1 MSNINCYDIS
11 HMSCH
16 CYYGV
21 IYSMKRYIIVGNE
34 TDWCDLSLADRSEYD
49 NISFFNTKNLI
60 GKNSILYPLMNLHFS
75 DKLNRRINAPFK
87 GIWNK
92 TIVDYLGI
100 DEKDDIY
107 LIIYDWHRLGR
118 NESFLN
124 YIMKNFKNVR
134 LVYVFTNIVEYS
146 GAKTHNFV
154 HKLDE
159 YYNAIMAFDLED
171 AKKYSFSYSP
181 LVYSKKLNKN
191 IKETSDVFYLGKAKD
206 RYNMLIE
213 VFEKLKKF
221 DLKCDFTIA
230 DVNDT
235 EKFYEEEIKYIDYH
249 NYIPYKEAVKRLS
262 SSKYL
267 LDIIQGDS
275 TGLTI
280 KTCEAIYHN
289 KKLITTNKHI
299 KDYLFYENNKE
310 NILIIE
316 SAEDLT
322 ESFFKDNNDV
332 CYTDDA
338 LSYFSL
344 DSFLFRIE
352 KACSKK

>member
-1 MSNINCYDIS
+1 
-11 HMSCH
+11 
-16 CYYGV
+16 
-21 IYSMKRYIIVGNE
+21 MKKYIIIGNE

-60 GKNSILYPLMNLHFS
+60 GKDSMLYPLMNLHFS
-75 DKLNRRINAPFK
+75 DKLNRYFNAPFK

-92 TIVDYLGI
+92 IIVNYLGV
-100 DEKDDIY
+100 DKNNDIY

-124 YIMKNFKNVR
+124 YIINNYKNVR

-146 GAKTHNFV
+146 GAKSHNFV
-154 HKLDE
+154 HKLDK
-159 YYNAIMAFDLED
+159 YYSAIMAFDLED
-171 AKKYSFSYSP
+171 SKRYSFSYSP
-181 LVYSKKLNKN
+181 LVYSKKLKN
-191 IKETSDVFYLGKAKD
+191 NIQETSDVFYLGKAKD

-213 VFEKLKKF
+213 VFEQLKRF

-230 DVNDT
+230 DVSDT
-235 EKFYEEEIKYIDYH
+235 EKFYKEEIKYINYR
-249 NYIPYKEAVKRLS
+249 NYIPYEEAVKKLS
-262 SSKYL
+262 SSKCL
-267 LDIIQGDS
+267 LDVIQGDS

-299 KDYLFYENNKE
+299 KDYSFYDNNKE

-316 SAEDLT
+316 SAEDLI
-322 ESFFKDNNDV
+322 ESFFKYKNDV
-332 CYTDDA
+332 SYTNDA
-338 LSYFSL
+338 LRYFSL
-344 DSFLFRIE
+344 DSFLIRIE
-352 KACSKK
+352 KACLKK